1 MSPRKRGSARRRS
14 VGDRHSQHNQRQLTT
29 TEEGGQGK
37 PSVPDTSR
45 RFEFEC
51 ALCGNA
57 KGRANISTRTGEWV
71 ISCWSC
77 SESSYLFDLADA
89 LSIPGGG
96 YILKED
102 PRRWLALYIT
112 RSTSRRSEPESLPS
126 DDEIEAWKRMLNEG
140 DKVLGYLRRD
150 RGLTP
155 TIIKAARLGFDGRAI
170 TIPIYDVQTRELC
183 NLRRRFWPRLPAS
196 GVKYQGLAGRTI
208 DNGGV
213 TLYPALPSGSLILCA
228 GEFDA
233 LALWSQGLPGLTV
246 TSGAATLWKEQ
257 WNWIAKGRRVAVM
270 FDADPREEDQAIS
283 RAAELRR
290 AGADAWPV
298 LLTRAGLSPG
308 EDITDFFVK
317 HGSTSRD
324 LLRLIN
330 SERQR
335 FRRRGRRAA

>member
-1 MSPRKRGSARRRS
+1 MPPRKRGSARRRS
-14 VGDRHSQHNQRQLTT
+14 VGDRHSQHNQRQRTT
-29 TEEGGQGK
+29 TDAGGQGK
-37 PSVPDTSR
+37 PSGPDTSHS
-45 RFEFEC
+45 FEFEC
-51 ALCGNA
+51 VLCGNA

-77 SESSYLFDLADA
+77 SHGSYLFDLAEA
-89 LSIPGGG
+89 LRVPGGG

-102 PRRWLALYIT
+102 PHRWLASYIT
-112 RSTSRRSEPESLPS
+112 RNTSRRTEPESLHS
-126 DDEIEAWKRMLNEG
+126 DKDQAGWERMLKENER
-140 DKVLGYLRRD
+140 VLRYLTRE
-150 RGLTP
+150 RGLTKP
-155 TIIKAARLGFDGRAI
+155 VIKAARLGYDGHAV
-170 TIPIYDVQTRELC
+170 TIPIYDIRTRELV
-183 NLRRRFWPRLPAS
+183 NLRRRFWPNAPTS
-196 GVKYQGLAGRTI
+196 GGKYQGLAGRTI
-208 DNGGV
+208 ENGGV
-213 TLYPALPSGSLILCA
+213 TLYPALPNGPIILCA

-257 WNWIAKGRRVAVM
+257 WNWIVKGRRVAVI

-283 RAAELRR
+283 RAAELRQ

-308 EDITDFFVK
+308 EDITDFIVR
-317 HGSTSRD
+317 HGGTGGE

-335 FRRRGRRAA
+335 FRRRSRRAA

>member
-1 MSPRKRGSARRRS
+1 
-14 VGDRHSQHNQRQLTT
+14 
-29 TEEGGQGK
+29 
-37 PSVPDTSR
+37 
-45 RFEFEC
+45 
-51 ALCGNA
+51 
-57 KGRANISTRTGEWV
+57 V

-77 SESSYLFDLADA
+77 SQSSYLFDLADA
-89 LSIPGGG
+89 LSVPGGG

-102 PRRWLALYIT
+102 PRRWLEPCIT
-112 RSTSRRSEPESLPS
+112 RNTSRRSEPESLPS
-126 DDEIEAWKRMLNEG
+126 DDEIEAWQRRLKEE
-140 DKVLGYLRRD
+140 DKVMRYLRRD

-155 TIIKAARLGFDGRAI
+155 TIIKAARLGYDGRAI
-170 TIPIYDVQTRELC
+170 TIPIYDIRTRELC
-183 NLRRRFWPRLPAS
+183 NFRRRFWPNVPAS
-196 GVKYQGLAGRTI
+196 GYKYLGLEGRTI

-213 TLYPALPSGSLILCA
+213 TLYPALPDGSVILCA

-233 LALWSQGLPGLTV
+233 LALWSQGLPGMTV
-246 TSGAATLWKEQ
+246 TSGAATRWQAK
-257 WNWIAKGRRVAVM
+257 WNGIVKGRRVAVM

-283 RAAELRR
+283 RAAELRQ

-317 HGSTSRD
+317 HGRSSRE

-335 FRRRGRRAA
+335 YSRRGRRAA